1 MISKEVIAMGV
12 IVLVTMI
19 FSACIMPFM
28 KKIAHHIGA
37 IDYPSKKEGNRH
49 IHQKAT
55 PKLGGV
61 GIFLAF
67 LFGYMLF
74 GHHSIKMNAILIGSF
89 IIVLTGIIDDI
100 KPIKASQ
107 KLIGQVIA
115 ALIIACYGKIL
126 LQNISAFGYVID
138 FGIFTYP
145 ITVIFIVA
153 CVNIINLIDGIDGL
167 SGGISSIFY
176 LTVGIISLSQA
187 RYGSLEILLAFI
199 MLGATLG
206 FLIHNFNPASIFA
219 GDCSM
224 FMGFL
229 IAVITLLGFKATA
242 LTSFFIPIIILIIP
256 ILDTCFAII
265 RRKLKGKPIFSADK
279 DHIHHQLI
287 KMNLSQKTTVLIIYF
302 VDLLFAIATLIY
314 ALKDPKIG
322 MLIYIVLFVIILIF
336 VCNTN
341 IISDKLP
348 KKLKKITKTK
358 K

>member
-1 MISKEVIAMGV
+1 MVSKEVFKMVA
-12 IVLVTMI
+12 IVLVTMLA
-19 FSACIMPFM
+19 SACIMPFM

-49 IHQKAT
+49 IHKKAT

-67 LFGYMLF
+67 LLGYMLF
-74 GHHSIKMNAILIGSF
+74 GHHSIKMNSILIGSI

-107 KLIGQVIA
+107 KLVGQVIA
-115 ALIIACYGKIL
+115 ALIVACYGKIL

-138 FGIFTYP
+138 FGIFAYP

-176 LTVGIISLSQA
+176 LTVGIISLVQA
-187 RYGSLEILLAFI
+187 RYGSLEISLAFI

-224 FMGFL
+224 FMGFQ

-256 ILDTCFAII
+256 ILDTLFAII
-265 RRKLKGKPIFSADK
+265 RRKLRGKPIFSADK
-279 DHIHHQLI
+279 DHVHHQLI
-287 KMNLSQKTTVLIIYF
+287 RMNLSPKKTVLIIYL
-302 VDLLFAIATLIY
+302 VDFLFAIATMIY
-314 ALKDPKIG
+314 ALKNPKIG
-322 MLIYIVLFVIILIF
+322 MLIYIVLFIVILIF
-336 VCNTN
+336 ACNTN
-341 IISDKLP
+341 IISDQIP
-348 KKLKKITKTK
+348 KKIKKITRIK

>member
-1 MISKEVIAMGV
+1 MFSNEVWNVII
-12 IVLVTMI
+12 IVLTTMVA
-19 FSACIMPFM
+19 SACIMPAL

-49 IHQKAT
+49 IHTKPI

-74 GHHSIKMNAILIGSF
+74 GHHSIKMNSILIGSF
-89 IIVLTGIIDDI
+89 IIILTGIIDDI

-115 ALIIACYGKIL
+115 ATIVACYGKIL

-138 FGIFTYP
+138 FGILAYP
-145 ITVIFIVA
+145 ITILFIIA

-176 LTVGIISLSQA
+176 LTVGIISLWQA
-187 RYGSLEILLAFI
+187 RYGSLEISLAFI

-224 FMGFL
+224 FMGFQ

-256 ILDTCFAII
+256 ILDTLFAII
-265 RRKLKGKPIFSADK
+265 RRKLKGRPIFSPDK

-287 KMNLSQKTTVLIIYF
+287 KMHLSQKSTVLIIYLIDF
-302 VDLLFAIATLIY
+302 LFALATMIY
-314 ALKDPKIG
+314 ALKNPKIG
-322 MLIYIVLFVIILIF
+322 MIIYGILFIIIF
-336 VCNTN
+336 VFACNTN
-341 IISDKLP
+341 IISDQLP
-348 KKLKKITKTK
+348 KKVKEITRKKK
-358 K
+358 

>member
-1 MISKEVIAMGV
+1 MFSNEVFNMVMIVF
-12 IVLVTMI
+12 VTMI
-19 FSACIMPFM
+19 ASACIMPFM
-28 KKIAHHIGA
+28 KKIAKHIGA
-37 IDYPSKKEGNRH
+37 IDYPSHKEGNRH
-49 IHQKAT
+49 IHKKAT

-67 LFGYMLF
+67 LIGYMLF
-74 GHHSIKMNAILIGSF
+74 GAHSIKMNAILIGSI

-107 KLIGQVIA
+107 KLIGQVLA
-115 ALIIACYGKIL
+115 ALIIAGYGKIL

-138 FGIFTYP
+138 FGIFAYP

-153 CVNIINLIDGIDGL
+153 CINIINLIDGIDGL
-167 SGGISSIFY
+167 SGGIASIFY
-176 LTVGIISLSQA
+176 LTVGIICLSQA

-256 ILDTCFAII
+256 ILDTLFAII

-279 DHIHHQLI
+279 EHVHHQLI
-287 KMNLSQKTTVLIIYF
+287 KMNLSTKKTVCIIY
-302 VDLLFAIATLIY
+302 VIDLLFAIATMIY

-322 MLIYIVLFVIILIF
+322 MILYIILFIVILIF
-336 VCNTN
+336 ACNTN
-341 IISDKLP
+341 IISEQIP
-348 KKLKKITKTK
+348 KKIKKITKK
-358 K
+358 KK

>member
-1 MISKEVIAMGV
+1 MFTNEVLGMIV
-12 IVLVTMI
+12 IVVTTAI

-37 IDYPSKKEGNRH
+37 IDYPSHKEGNRH
-49 IHQKAT
+49 IHKKAT

-74 GHHSIKMNAILIGSF
+74 GHHSIKMNAILIGSI

-115 ALIIACYGKIL
+115 AVIIACYGKIL
-126 LQNISAFGYVID
+126 LQNITAFGYVID
-138 FGIFTYP
+138 FGIFAYP
-145 ITVIFIVA
+145 ITILFIVA

-176 LTVGIISLSQA
+176 LTVGIISLVQA

-206 FLIHNFNPASIFA
+206 FLFHNFNPASIFA

-224 FMGFL
+224 FMGFQ
-229 IAVITLLGFKATA
+229 IAIISLLGFKATA

-256 ILDTCFAII
+256 ILDTLFAII
-265 RRKLKGKPIFSADK
+265 RRKLKGKPIFSPDK
-279 DHIHHQLI
+279 DHVHHQLI
-287 KMNLSQKTTVLIIYF
+287 KMNHSTKKTVLIIYF
-302 VDLLFAIATLIY
+302 VDLLFAIATMIY
-314 ALKDPKIG
+314 ALKDPHIG
-322 MLIYIVLFVIILIF
+322 MIIYIFLFIIILLFVL
-336 VCNTN
+336 NTN
-341 IISDKLP
+341 VISDQIP
-348 KKLKKITKTK
+348 KKIKRITKFK